1 MKWVLL
7 LDTYS
12 PCRLNVTVEKEHA
25 TQTGESDREAELTIL
40 FRRMREYL
48 VERVMGAAGGLAAR
62 VALAM
67 AVGSAAAVAQAQ
79 DLIEMRVQIYPG
91 AYTSTTVH
99 VADEQGFF
107 TNNGLKVEK
116 IPAQSS
122 SASIAA
128 LIGGSIDV
136 VESGADFV
144 LANIDKGV
152 GIKFVSANEVKN
164 YATVIASTKLD
175 LPNAAKGYPDMMQ
188 DFKGK
193 RIGVNAIG
201 STLYLVAQMALKDAG
216 MSDDDVEFVATG
228 TGANTFAAWQA
239 GSVDVQF
246 TFAPVPELLEAIGLA
261 KPILVLGNEG
271 PEIVRFRGLYSGWV
285 ARDDYIASNSKAID
299 AFVKSIQDAH
309 EWIRDPANRQQL
321 IEIAQKYSPVSGMSD
336 EENVKVLTKV
346 IENYDQFW
354 GSQISEEA
362 IDLWNDYSLRTN
374 LIKRRIP
381 FEKVVYSGAPRCET
395 ECR

>member
-1 MKWVLL
+1 MVRANGRGRRGADL
-7 LDTYS
+7 
-12 PCRLNVTVEKEHA
+12 H
-25 TQTGESDREAELTIL
+25 DREANLTIH
-40 FRRMREYL
+40 FRRTTELFLALRS
-48 VERVMGAAGGLAAR
+48 AAASTTRILTLA
-62 VALAM
+62 VAF
-67 AVGSAAAVAQAQ
+67 GSAAAVAQAQ
-79 DLIEMRVQIYPG
+79 DLMPLRVQIYPG

-99 VADEQGFF
+99 VADELGFF
-107 TNNGLKVEK
+107 TKNGLKVEK

-152 GIKFVSANEVKN
+152 DIKFVSANEVKN
-164 YATVIASTKLD
+164 YATVIASTKLE
-175 LPNAAKGYPDMMQ
+175 LPNVSKGYPDMMQ

-216 MSDDDVEFVATG
+216 MSDADVEFVATG

-246 TFAPVPELLEAIGLA
+246 TFAPVPELLEATGLA
-261 KPILVLGNEG
+261 KPVMVLGING
-271 PEIVRFRGLYSGWV
+271 PEIVRFQGLYSGWV
-285 ARDDYIASNSKAID
+285 ARSDFIESNKSAID
-299 AFVKSIQDAH
+299 AFIKSIQDAH
-309 EWIRDPANRQQL
+309 QWIRDPANHDEL
-321 IEIAQKYSPVSGMSD
+321 VKLAEKYSPVSGLSD
-336 EENVKVLTKV
+336 EENFKVLTKV

-362 IDLWNDYSLRTN
+362 IDLWNDYSLRAN
-374 LIKRRIP
+374 LIKRRVP
-381 FEKVVYSGAPRCET
+381 FDDVVYSGAPRCTT
-395 ECR
+395 ECQ